1 MKLIGQAVEVGSAR
15 HVRVEVLV
23 DRPSK
28 KSGDP
33 PTVFV
38 TKYMD
43 GQIGKQSIGMTLEA
57 ARTVAILLQR
67 AVEWH
72 RRGGSHSRAN
82 DVIKTKSA
90 APRRANEWA
99 WTSSH
104 SVPCEYARVL

>member
-43 GQIGKQSIGMTLEA
+43 GQIGQQSIGMTLEA
-57 ARTVAILLQR
+57 ARTVAICCNARSNDTAGAGRIR
-67 AVEWH
+67 A
-72 RRGGSHSRAN
+72 R
-82 DVIKTKSA
+82 T
-90 APRRANEWA
+90 
-99 WTSSH
+99 T
-104 SVPCEYARVL
+104 